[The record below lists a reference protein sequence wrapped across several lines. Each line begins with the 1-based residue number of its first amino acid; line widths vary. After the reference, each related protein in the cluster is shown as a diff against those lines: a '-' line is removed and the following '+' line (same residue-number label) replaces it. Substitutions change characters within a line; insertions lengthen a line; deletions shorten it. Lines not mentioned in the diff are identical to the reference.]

1 MEYIYIFR
9 SYIKDGTLLKF
20 GYTADI
26 WSRLA
31 GYKSANPGIEI
42 VYIAQLADAYKLE
55 QAFHTE
61 NPAIA
66 GNEWY
71 DETLLPIMIDYLN
84 SVPHIDYTNE
94 DKPIPKSTFKEI
106 VERCRQN
113 DIEYLNWACSK
124 YDFLEKAVQCLG
136 YDRIEKLQYN
146 SNLIKK
152 ALVQFSDTDGV
163 KEMLDVDWNVQKGMF
178 ISNDILK
185 EMFKEV
191 YAKLNIKKAAKAIDI
206 TKYGE
211 GLQRVFEIALL
222 LGYCKNGILCID
234 EIDSALHKSLL
245 IKFTEFIQ
253 QIAKEFN
260 VQVFLS
266 THSKECIDAFV
277 ENEFP
282 DDELTAYALEEN
294 AEGKIECNFLLGNK
308 LKQLVETINID
319 IR

>member
-55 QAFHTE
+55 QAFHKE

-206 TKYGE
+206 TKYYETKNSHKIIKG
-211 GLQRVFEIALL
+211 IDKK
-222 LGYCKNGILCID
+222 GYMIL
-234 EIDSALHKSLL
+234 
-245 IKFTEFIQ
+245 
-253 QIAKEFN
+253 
-260 VQVFLS
+260 
-266 THSKECIDAFV
+266 
-277 ENEFP
+277 
-282 DDELTAYALEEN
+282 
-294 AEGKIECNFLLGNK
+294 
-308 LKQLVETINID
+308 
-319 IR
+319 

>member
-31 GYKSANPGIEI
+31 TYKSANPGIEI

-55 QAFHTE
+55 QTFHKE

-84 SVPHIDYTNE
+84 SVPHIDYTDE

-106 VERCRQN
+106 VERCRQD

-124 YDFLEKAVQCLG
+124 YDFLEKAVQYLG

-152 ALVQFSDTDGV
+152 G
-163 KEMLDVDWNVQKGMF
+163 
-178 ISNDILK
+178 SNTIIL
-185 EMFKEV
+185 
-191 YAKLNIKKAAKAIDI
+191 
-206 TKYGE
+206 
-211 GLQRVFEIALL
+211 
-222 LGYCKNGILCID
+222 IL
-234 EIDSALHKSLL
+234 
-245 IKFTEFIQ
+245 F
-253 QIAKEFN
+253 
-260 VQVFLS
+260 
-266 THSKECIDAFV
+266 
-277 ENEFP
+277 
-282 DDELTAYALEEN
+282 
-294 AEGKIECNFLLGNK
+294 
-308 LKQLVETINID
+308 
-319 IR
+319 